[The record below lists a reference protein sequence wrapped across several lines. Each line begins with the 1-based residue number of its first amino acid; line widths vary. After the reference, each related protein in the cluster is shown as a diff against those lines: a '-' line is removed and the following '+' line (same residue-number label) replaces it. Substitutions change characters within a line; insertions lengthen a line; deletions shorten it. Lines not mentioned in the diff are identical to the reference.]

1 MSGGEGGSWSV
12 INGCDVDALGGHGVA
27 AIAIG
32 DHEVNAVG
40 VVEVSVVEVL
50 IRCVGV
56 GLCIGVV
63 GDLSPIGGDAGDG
76 EAVSIGIREA
86 G

>member
-1 MSGGEGGSWSV
+1 MSSGEGGGWSV
-12 INGCDVDALGGHGVA
+12 VNGCDVDGLGGHGVA

-50 IRCVGV
+50 IWCVGV
-56 GLCIGVV
+56 GRCIGVI
-63 GDLSPIGGDAGDG
+63 GDLSPIGGDARDG
-76 EAVSIGIREA
+76 ECVAIGIREA

>member
-1 MSGGEGGSWSV
+1 MEKVAAKASLTMMLMLLEAIG
-12 INGCDVDALGGHGVA
+12 A

-40 VVEVSVVEVL
+40 VAEVSVVEVL
-50 IRCVGV
+50 IRCVV

-63 GDLSPIGGDAGDG
+63 GDLSPIGGDARDG
-76 EAVSIGIREA
+76 ECVAIGIREA

>member
-12 INGCDVDALGGHGVA
+12 VNGRDVDALGGHGVA
-27 AIAIG
+27 AIAIR

-50 IRCVGV
+50 IWCVGV
-56 GLCIGVV
+56 SLCIGVV
-63 GDLSPIGGDAGDG
+63 ADFSPIGRDASNGKDVVIRVG
-76 EAVSIGIREA
+76 EAF
-86 G
+86 